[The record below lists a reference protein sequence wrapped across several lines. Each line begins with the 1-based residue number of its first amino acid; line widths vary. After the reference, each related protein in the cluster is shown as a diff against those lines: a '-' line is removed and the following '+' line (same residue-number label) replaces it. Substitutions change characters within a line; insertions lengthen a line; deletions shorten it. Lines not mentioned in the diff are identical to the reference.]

1 MRAAWQKKAR
11 GFGFDWESIDGVFDK
26 VREETEELKE
36 AAGGSEERIREEYG
50 DLLFAVVNL
59 GRFLGTDPETAL
71 TAASNKF
78 INRFEK
84 MEELAK
90 KDGSDCAALS
100 PVEQKELWDEA
111 KSS

>member
-1 MRAAWQKKAR
+1 MK
-11 GFGFDWESIDGVFDK
+11 
-26 VREETEELKE
+26 EETDELSE
-36 AAGGSEERIREEYG
+36 AVGESEERIREEYG

-59 GRFLGTDPETAL
+59 GRFLGTDPETSL

-84 MEELAK
+84 MEELAR
-90 KDGSDCAALS
+90 KDGKDFAALT
-100 PVEQKELWDEA
+100 PDEQNELWNQA